1 MGGQKPSLRGQH
13 LQRASGLRARQGYGQ
28 RELPHGVQRAAE
40 RQNRN
45 RDAVVVDIRHNGGGW
60 LHDDLC
66 TLLSGKQYQTFVP
79 HGQEVGKDPWNKW
92 TKPSCVLMCEDDYS
106 NGHGFPAVYKT
117 LGIGKLVGTPVAGT
131 MTAVWWE
138 RLIDSSVVFG
148 IPQVGCRFMDGTFA
162 ENKELLPD
170 IEVYNTPEDYL
181 SGNDRQLKR
190 AVEEMMKH

>member
-1 MGGQKPSLRGQH
+1 
-13 LQRASGLRARQGYGQ
+13 
-28 RELPHGVQRAAE
+28 
-40 RQNRN
+40 
-45 RDAVVVDIRHNGGGW
+45 
-60 LHDDLC
+60 
-66 TLLSGKQYQTFVP
+66 
-79 HGQEVGKDPWNKW
+79 
-92 TKPSCVLMCEDDYS
+92 
-106 NGHGFPAVYKT
+106 
-117 LGIGKLVGTPVAGT
+117 